1 MDLGPP
7 ELLIILVIVL
17 VLFGGAKLPKLA
29 RSLGDASRELKKG
42 LHSEGDD
49 EAGETTRAGT
59 ASSGTS
65 ASTLN
70 GISASPDTVT
80 ISKAEYDA
88 MVAGRPPET
97 ATKPS

>member
-49 EAGETTRAGT
+49 EAGATMREGT